1 MTLAS
6 RVGLSKRILSNRAL
20 PPGIKSRF
28 NSFYG
33 PSKTSKKVLNLD
45 LILSLGP
52 PWASLGPPWAS
63 LGPSLGPW
71 GPTPPGPP
79 GVPLGPLQEVHL
91 DESVSWESGPSLP
104 WYGARPGGSSLR
116 TFIEQDNRTI

>member
-71 GPTPPGPP
+71 APGPWA
-79 GVPLGPLQEVHL
+79 LGPWAL
-91 DESVSWESGPSLP
+91 GP
-104 WYGARPGGSSLR
+104 GAAKTNTAAKKPMQQLKK
-116 TFIEQDNRTI
+116 Q